1 MQMPTEEPQEQLQ
14 PKKTT
19 AIDYQKQM
27 FELYE
32 TTIWLVNMTNKVL
45 TAFPELVNWNPQTQP
60 NPYQFLIQNYQ
71 QSSQSYVQQQY
82 SQPQNIYPAPVE
94 EPVNPN
100 VPTFTKRSKPVIEEP
115 EPKVKPPWYKQ
126 KGIIFSII
134 LAAIALYF
142 VYIMIMK
149 SQGHS
154 ITIPGIGKF

>member
-1 MQMPTEEPQEQLQ
+1 MIQREDESTGQEQ
-14 PKKTT
+14 PKKAA
-19 AIDYQKQM
+19 AIDYSKQM

-32 TTIWLVNMTNKVL
+32 TTIWLVNMVNKVL

-71 QSSQSYVQQQY
+71 QANPYTY
-82 SQPQNIYPAPVE
+82 PQNIVSAPVE

-100 VPTFTKRSKPVIEEP
+100 VPTFSKRTVKPIQEEEKP
-115 EPKVKPPWYKQ
+115 VKPPWYKQ

-134 LAAIALYF
+134 LAGIALYF

>member
-1 MQMPTEEPQEQLQ
+1 MSMQMPTEEPQEQ
-14 PKKTT
+14 PVKKS
-19 AIDYQKQM
+19 AIDYSKQM

-71 QSSQSYVQQQY
+71 QANPYVNY
-82 SQPQNIYPAPVE
+82 TPNIAPAPVE

-100 VPTFTKRSKPVIEEP
+100 VPTFTKRAKSTVEEP
-115 EPKVKPPWYKQ
+115 EKKEKPPWYKQ

-134 LAAIALYF
+134 LGIVMVYF
-142 VYIMIMK
+142 VYLLYMK
-149 SQGHS
+149 SIGHS
-154 ITIPGIGKF
+154 VTIPGIGKF